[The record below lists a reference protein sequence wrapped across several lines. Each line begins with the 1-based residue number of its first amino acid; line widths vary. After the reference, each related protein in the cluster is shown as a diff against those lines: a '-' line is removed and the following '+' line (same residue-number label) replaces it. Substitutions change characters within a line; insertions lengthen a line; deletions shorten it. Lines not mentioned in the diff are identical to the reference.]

1 MFFFKYLLVILY
13 KFSENTK
20 ISNELMLWMNT
31 DVELLPG
38 VSTKTIKLTQTVE
51 TLRSGDVFLPHDE
64 LR

>member
-1 MFFFKYLLVILY
+1 
-13 KFSENTK
+13 
-20 ISNELMLWMNT
+20 MNT